1 MTGLAAQAPSFKT
14 GVNGW
19 LIDIIPQKCPPDVMD
34 TPEPYRAAWERYV
47 GEVVP
52 GDGDPED
59 WREQAARLEAATRI
73 LPDPHV
79 RVAGR
84 SYGGPD
90 PMTLAHY
97 GVVRIRPYM
106 DQLTLPASNVDRW
119 DLIPA
124 LRPFLGRDVQSVPC
138 DGDAIDVAV
147 RGMLDRHPGSGAVA
161 KFMLREKR
169 LPLAFIDP
177 DGTFMQSDEYGGK
190 PERVPFAA
198 WRWAGYD
205 LALFEGEP
213 DAALVQQR
221 TRMRYE
227 YRVQVIGGE
236 PVCGAGCVERYT
248 PADNT
253 GERYDPRMEET
264 RNNGRIES
272 HPDIARLYEAFAL
285 EAAHAI
291 RGEVEGPYVM
301 DLYLDDAGQPHV
313 IELNPQS
320 NSGLYA
326 LDMDALLTAI
336 RDNPEQFMPDPSRGG
351 MPGCLG
357 VREESVV

>member
-1 MTGLAAQAPSFKT
+1 
-14 GVNGW
+14 
-19 LIDIIPQKCPPDVMD
+19 
-34 TPEPYRAAWERYV
+34 
-47 GEVVP
+47 
-52 GDGDPED
+52 
-59 WREQAARLEAATRI
+59 
-73 LPDPHV
+73 
-79 RVAGR
+79 
-84 SYGGPD
+84 
-90 PMTLAHY
+90 MTLIEHEA
-97 GVVRIRPYM
+97 
-106 DQLTLPASNVDRW
+106 
-119 DLIPA
+119 
-124 LRPFLGRDVQSVPC
+124 
-138 DGDAIDVAV
+138 
-147 RGMLDRHPGSGAVA
+147 
-161 KFMLREKR
+161 
-169 LPLAFIDP
+169 
-177 DGTFMQSDEYGGK
+177 
-190 PERVPFAA
+190 RV
-198 WRWAGYD
+198 GYD

-213 DAALVQQR
+213 DAVLVQQR
-221 TRMRYE
+221 VRMRYE
-227 YRVQVIGGE
+227 YRMQVIGGE

-264 RNNGRIES
+264 RNDGRIES

-285 EAAHAI
+285 ETAHAI

-357 VREESVV
+357 VREETCI

>member
-1 MTGLAAQAPSFKT
+1 
-14 GVNGW
+14 
-19 LIDIIPQKCPPDVMD
+19 
-34 TPEPYRAAWERYV
+34 
-47 GEVVP
+47 
-52 GDGDPED
+52 
-59 WREQAARLEAATRI
+59 
-73 LPDPHV
+73 
-79 RVAGR
+79 
-84 SYGGPD
+84 
-90 PMTLAHY
+90 
-97 GVVRIRPYM
+97 
-106 DQLTLPASNVDRW
+106 
-119 DLIPA
+119 
-124 LRPFLGRDVQSVPC
+124 
-138 DGDAIDVAV
+138 
-147 RGMLDRHPGSGAVA
+147 MLDRHPGAGVVV

-169 LPLAFIDP
+169 LPLASIDP
-177 DGTFMQSDEYGGK
+177 DGTFEQSDEYGGK
-190 PERVPFAA
+190 PERIPFAA

-213 DAALVQQR
+213 DAVLVQQR
-221 TRMRYE
+221 VRMRYE

-236 PVCGAGCVERYT
+236 PVCGAGCIERFT
-248 PADNT
+248 PADNR
-253 GERYDPRMEET
+253 GNRYDPRMEET
-264 RNNGRIES
+264 RNSGRIES
-272 HPDIARLYEAFAL
+272 HPDIARLYEAFAH

-357 VREESVV
+357 VREEDSI